1 MIILIVINVIIF
13 LLLSILHFY
22 WAFGGKLWYS
32 DVLPT
37 STNGL
42 RKINPGMIAGFV
54 VAFGLLFFAIIIIGN
69 RGLLDKYINVKYFRY
84 GTLIIAAIFL
94 FRAIGDFKY
103 IGFFKKIKGTKF
115 AINDSVIYSPLCLFI
130 SFVSL
135 LIFLFH

>member
-37 STNGL
+37 SKNGL

-54 VAFGLLFFAIIIIGN
+54 VAFGLLFFAIIILGN
-69 RGLLDKYINVKYFRY
+69 RGLLDKYISVKYFRY